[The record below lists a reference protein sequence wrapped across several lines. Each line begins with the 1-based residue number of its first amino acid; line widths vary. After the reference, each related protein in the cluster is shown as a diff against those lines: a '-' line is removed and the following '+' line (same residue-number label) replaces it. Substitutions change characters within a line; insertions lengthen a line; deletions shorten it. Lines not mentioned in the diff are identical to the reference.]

1 MGQKTHP
8 KGFRIGMSRK
18 WDSYWYAEK
27 EYRSLLEEDTKIRK
41 YIMENYFQAAVALV
55 EIERFSQRVRVTI
68 HTARPGILI
77 GRRGAGV
84 EELRKSLE
92 KLSKRTTGQI
102 IINVQEVKQPELEA
116 KLLGENIAEQLVKR
130 IAFRRAIRQAAM
142 RAMKVGAKGVRIQV
156 SGRLAGAEIARSE
169 RIQMG
174 KVPLHTLRADIDFAV
189 SEAYT
194 TYGRIGV
201 KVWIYRGDAMLD
213 VVRQERRVAAG
224 VNAKESQVS

>member
-8 KGFRIGMSRK
+8 KGFRIGTSRK

-41 YIMENYFQAAVALV
+41 YILENYVQAAVALV
-55 EIERFSQRVRVTI
+55 EIERFSQRIRVTV

-92 KLSKRTTGQI
+92 KLTRRSTGQI
-102 IINVQEVKQPELEA
+102 TINVQEVKQPELEA

-130 IAFRRAIRQAAM
+130 IAFRRAIKQAAT
-142 RAMKVGAKGVRIQV
+142 RAMKAGAKGVRIQIG
-156 SGRLAGAEIARSE
+156 GRLAGAEIARSE
-169 RIQMG
+169 RIQVG

-201 KVWIYRGDAMLD
+201 KVWIYRGDAMLNA
-213 VVRQERRVAAG
+213 VRQEMSAST
-224 VNAKESQVS
+224 KVSA